1 MEGGGGGGG
10 VVRAFFN
17 YTTNGAFGPV
27 GPLFV
32 PVVKQLIF
40 SDELSINIFR

>member
-1 MEGGGGGGG
+1 M
-10 VVRAFFN
+10 AFFN

-27 GPLFV
+27 DPLFD

-40 SDELSINIFR
+40 SDEFSINVFR